1 MGTQMAMKVEE
12 AAQLV
17 KNMREE
23 FEEEL
28 EHVEVTLREEF
39 VSVQVRPRRVRLR
52 GKHELSGRSHFI
64 RTVSF
69 IRILRRKWSG
79 LLGGDDIARVLGAV

>member
-1 MGTQMAMKVEE
+1 MAMKVEE

-39 VSVQVRPRRVRLR
+39 VSVQVRPRRARLR
-52 GKHELSGRSHFI
+52 GKHVWPLPFYPDRLFHPDPPSKVE
-64 RTVSF
+64 
-69 IRILRRKWSG
+69 WPA
-79 LLGGDDIARVLGAV
+79 GG